1 MASNSW
7 CEGAAQETLL
17 LLNCWNQYLFS
28 VSLTMDN
35 FDALTAVAAGQEKP
49 NSPEGA
55 IKTYKKDGVTRV

>member
-1 MASNSW
+1 M
-7 CEGAAQETLL
+7 G
-17 LLNCWNQYLFS
+17 
-28 VSLTMDN
+28 N